1 VLLSQ
6 VGGFYDPEKRSF
18 FLMADATAYGDL
30 LDRTMI
36 AHELCHALDDQ
47 YVDLRALQTPADREL
62 TVDESYVVG
71 GVVEG
76 SATALMSLW
85 MAKAIRGG
93 ARLPDPAAMQQQQK
107 DQMEVL
113 ASSPPYCWLLAAN
126 YMVGANFLTRGKG
139 VIGGDGGRA
148 ILDVSK
154 AMPRSTE
161 QLLHPQKYWDRAQ
174 RDEPVVL
181 RDEDALCERVASAT
195 GLPVLERNT
204 LGELVV
210 ALLAEPGQRRLD
222 PVGMTGADY
231 WTNAAARGW
240 GGDRLLLLGRSKVG
254 PGQRVQDAGVVW
266 ITAWDTLDDR
276 DEFVAAIRA
285 QRGERPGFALAVDGK
300 AAVFAFGSARA
311 LDEQALHAL
320 LASCRFEQDGA
331 PWSR

>member
-1 VLLSQ
+1 
-6 VGGFYDPEKRSF
+6 
-18 FLMADATAYGDL
+18 L

-76 SATALMSLW
+76 SATALMNLW
-85 MAKAIRGG
+85 MVKAIRGG

-113 ASSPPYCWLLAAN
+113 AKSPPYCWLLAAN
-126 YMVGANFLTRGKG
+126 YMVGAHFLTRGKG
-139 VIGGDGGRA
+139 VMGGDGGRA
-148 ILDVSK
+148 ILEVSK

-161 QLLHPQKYWDRAQ
+161 QLLHPQKYWDPSQ

-181 RDEDALCERVASAT
+181 CHGDVACARVAAAT
-195 GLPVLERNT
+195 GLELLERNP

-210 ALLAEPGQRRLD
+210 ALLAEPPQRRLD
-222 PVGMTGADY
+222 PIGMTGADY

-240 GGDRLLLLGRSKVG
+240 GGDRLLLLGRGKVG
-254 PGQRVQDAGVVW
+254 PGQ
-266 ITAWDTLDDR
+266 
-276 DEFVAAIRA
+276 
-285 QRGERPGFALAVDGK
+285 
-300 AAVFAFGSARA
+300 
-311 LDEQALHAL
+311 H
-320 LASCRFEQDGA
+320 
-331 PWSR
+331 